1 MRRFPHARNL
11 LKCALVAA
19 GAAVALFAL
28 LAIVFAVHCSMMR
41 GRFQP
46 SEPSRAGQHMSGYA
60 RPEDGSFLSY
70 AEWYIVWSYQEKAA
84 SQQAR
89 LPSAFPYFG
98 AIGQYWSGYCCSYSA
113 VRGRYP
119 FNFGD
124 HLMLGVIGSSFTLEY
139 AIKGMYEN
147 TVGRFSEWTARHELT
162 DDDRYA
168 AGVARDYGQFV
179 ADRPFYEFPFFHA
192 LGGLWLQTRL
202 FGPHIFRKWERKVWL
217 SLDYAVEGIYCGLI
231 ELASHAV
238 YGVEDDFTYAIVERT
253 PQKPAVV
260 RLPRYQKFT
269 TAACSLLASGA
280 RFDEIAGNRQIMLTA
295 VVPHDWKFPFSK
307 GEVLFATGI
316 LTDPASKRVA
326 IRSRVEDLGEIAAAI
341 PIEHI
346 YDY

>member
-1 MRRFPHARNL
+1 MRRFLRARKL
-11 LKCALVAA
+11 LKRAA
-19 GAAVALFAL
+19 IGLGAAVAVFVV
-28 LAIVFAVHCSMMR
+28 LAIVFAVHCSTTR
-41 GRFQP
+41 GGFQP
-46 SEPSRAGQHMSGYA
+46 SESSRAVHDITGYA

-84 SQQAR
+84 WQRAH
-89 LPSAFPYFG
+89 LPSGFPYFA
-98 AIGQYWSGYCCSYSA
+98 AIGQYWSGYCCSYSV

-119 FNFGD
+119 FNFAD
-124 HLMLGVIGSSFTLEY
+124 HLMLSVIGSSFTLEY
-139 AIKGMYEN
+139 ALKGMYEN
-147 TVGRFSEWTARHELT
+147 TLGRFSEWTARHELT

-168 AGVARDYGQFV
+168 AEVAREYGQFV
-179 ADRPFYEFPFFHA
+179 ADRPFYEFPFFHVF
-192 LGGLWLQTRL
+192 GGLWSETRL
-202 FGPHIFRKWERKVWL
+202 FGPHAFRKWERKAWL

-238 YGVEDDFTYAIVERT
+238 YGIEDDFTYAIVERMA
-253 PQKPAVV
+253 QKPEMM

-269 TAACSLLASGA
+269 AAACRLLASGA
-280 RFDEIAGNRQIMLTA
+280 RFDEVAGNRQIMVTA
-295 VVPHDWKFPFSK
+295 VVPSDWRSPFSK

-316 LTDPASKRVA
+316 LTNPAFKRLA